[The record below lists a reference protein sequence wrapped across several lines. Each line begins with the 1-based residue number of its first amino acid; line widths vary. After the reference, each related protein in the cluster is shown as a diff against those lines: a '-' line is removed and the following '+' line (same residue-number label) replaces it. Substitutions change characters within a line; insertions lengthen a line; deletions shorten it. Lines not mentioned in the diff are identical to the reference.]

1 MATDVSDAFVK
12 QYEADIHLTYQRQGS
27 KMRST
32 VRTKSDIVGADTTF
46 QKAGK
51 GTAGTKARHGQVPT
65 MNIDHTPILCSLT
78 DYYAADYV
86 DKLDEDKI
94 THDER
99 QTLLLSGA
107 WALGR
112 KTDELITTAMDGE
125 ADSGGGAAAWTV
137 ARGRDMV
144 TALFENDVD
153 PMPGRV
159 YCCLGWD
166 QWKIMMS
173 DATFASADYVG
184 DHPLKMFGEAKIW
197 HGATWFPFNGLPIAG
212 SNRSVFSYDR
222 MAIGHASGHEVESE
236 INYVP
241 ERAAH
246 LVNNMMAQGSSVIDS
261 TGIIKFL
268 ATES

>member
-27 KMRST
+27 KLRST
-32 VRTKSDIVGADTTF
+32 VRSKTDIVGADTTF
-46 QKAGK
+46 QVAGK
-51 GTAGTKARHGQVPT
+51 GSATTKARHAEVAP
-65 MNIDHTPILCSLT
+65 MNVDHTAVTCSLT
-78 DYYAADYV
+78 DYYAPDYV
-86 DKLDEDKI
+86 DKLDENKI

-112 KTDELITTAMDGE
+112 KTDELITTAANGE

-137 ARGRDMV
+137 ARARDMA
-144 TALFENDVD
+144 TALFENDVE
-153 PMPGRV
+153 PMPDRV
-159 YCCLGWD
+159 FGILGWD
-166 QWKIMMS
+166 QWKIMMA
-173 DATFASADYVG
+173 DEAFASADYVG
-184 DHPLKMFGEAKIW
+184 DHPIKMYGEVKRW
-197 HGATWFPFNGLPIAG
+197 HGVTWCPFNGLPIAG
-212 SNRSVFSYDR
+212 SDRSVFCYDR
-222 MAIGHASGHEVESE
+222 MAIGHASGHEIESE

-241 ERAAH
+241 QRAAH
-246 LVNNMMAQGSSVIDS
+246 LVNNMMSQGSVVIDS